1 MGPIVLR
8 LLLIILQMLSFVIIA
23 SAIMSWLV
31 AFDVVNYRNRFVYQ
45 LGRFLDGVTDPMLR
59 PLRRIVPLLGGVD
72 ITPVIALLAIWFLQ
86 QVLAGPLSPLF
97 LTW

>member
-1 MGPIVLR
+1 MGPIVLN

-72 ITPVIALLAIWFLQ
+72 ITPVIALLAIWFLR
-86 QVLAGPLSPLF
+86 QVLAGPLAPLF